1 MPPLVATI
9 IANSRAL
16 ESQTQP
22 GETKAVDSSVS
33 DAYPKSTKII
43 ADPQSETAPASS
55 GRAGSPPPENFVLP
69 GFRQGSDAE
78 LMVSNL
84 APPPEIDVGASSDDP
99 TDDAAPEGE
108 LRRNSFETAW
118 QVHPLYLSA
127 YSLWSSY
134 ASHCLCK
141 TDRVIWCAQAPS
153 SDATAVQANPEPPV
167 VTATHSSTMPLD
179 TSASQTSELQLTR
192 TAHMTP
198 LTSAQIKE
206 TSAASETPEVPLQL
220 MRSTHFTPSAFRG
233 QLEAE
238 QDTPPSPDPPQ
249 VSAAEMGRRASL
261 KLKKMGWDA
270 VQSPSPPPSE
280 QAPNDTARTRLS
292 ASAGHISAQLP
303 EQPVVSPD
311 PLRSTMP
318 SSLTELY
325 AVRRAPH
332 DRSVHQDEGHGAQ
345 SGGDQAASPLFSGEQ
360 PDTMVATLNDVL
372 RQNAPHGPAHDWP
385 AGITSRMPRRKP
397 VRATDRS

>member
-1 MPPLVATI
+1 MTAEVAFFGRPRGAGDRSLPPLVATI

-43 ADPQSETAPASS
+43 ADPQSETASASS

-118 QVHPLYLSA
+118 Q
-127 YSLWSSY
+127 
-134 ASHCLCK
+134 
-141 TDRVIWCAQAPS
+141 APS

-198 LTSAQIKE
+198 LSSAQIKE

-220 MRSTHFTPSAFRG
+220 MRSTHFTPSAFGG

-280 QAPNDTARTRLS
+280 QAPNDTAQTRLS

-360 PDTMVATLNDVL
+360 PDKMVATLNDVL